1 MQSYYSAPFQ
11 KHYDQLEQEYDAQ
24 ADMLDD
30 TDNAENGSDANAYVP
45 DFNRPPVPTG
55 QGRMG
60 LPGPSSIQTG
70 DVDQGM
76 YSAGGSLFN
85 QYEPVL
91 DSDTFGLS
99 ASMHFQTPFSY
110 EQEMLR
116 H

>member
-1 MQSYYSAPFQ
+1 MQ
-11 KHYDQLEQEYDAQ
+11 
-24 ADMLDD
+24 
-30 TDNAENGSDANAYVP
+30 TD
-45 DFNRPPVPTG
+45 
-55 QGRMG
+55 
-60 LPGPSSIQTG
+60 

-76 YSAGGSLFN
+76 YNAGGSLFN

>member
-1 MQSYYSAPFQ
+1 
-11 KHYDQLEQEYDAQ
+11 
-24 ADMLDD
+24 MLDD

-45 DFNRPPVPTG
+45 DFNRPSVPTG
-55 QGRMG
+55 HGRMG
-60 LPGPSSIQTG
+60 LPGPSSMQTG
-70 DVDQGM
+70 DVDQTM
-76 YSAGGSLFN
+76 YNAGGSLFN